1 MGQTKLI
8 RHPAQ
13 TTPPDLRTSQGY
25 RRQFPRDL
33 LRQASR
39 RLQIL
44 ALVGASL
51 WILGPAFG
59 HLALALKEPDNPRW
73 IGWGHIDPIAAP
85 GFASSLLT
93 YLYARRKARDPGF
106 LIDLALA

>member
-1 MGQTKLI
+1 MPQTKLI
-8 RHPAQ
+8 GHPAQ

-25 RRQFPRDL
+25 RRQFPADL

-51 WILGPAFG
+51 WILGPALG
-59 HLALALKEPDNPRW
+59 HLALALSEPGNPRW
-73 IGWGHIDPIAAP
+73 SQLGVIDVIAAV
-85 GFASSLLT
+85 GVLISLATFVYISS
-93 YLYARRKARDPGF
+93 RDHDPAFVMDLG
-106 LIDLALA
+106 LI